1 MIGEILGNRYEIL
14 EQIGEGGM
22 SIVYKARCNKL
33 NRNVAVKI
41 LKKELSG
48 NEDIVNKFKREA
60 TAIATLSD
68 NNIVNVLDVGTQE
81 ELNYIVM
88 EYVQG
93 KTLKEV
99 IKEFGK
105 LNYETTI
112 KIGTQ
117 IAKALECAH
126 KNNII
131 HRDVKPQNVLVTEDG
146 VIKVT
151 DFGIAK
157 SASSA
162 TLTNTTTIMG
172 SAQYFSP
179 EQAKGS
185 FVDARTDIYSLGIV
199 LYEMVT
205 GKLPFEADSPVT
217 IALKHIQEEVV
228 PPKQLN
234 SRIPDSL
241 NKLILKAMEKDANK
255 RYQTAKELINDL
267 QKIKEDPNA
276 IIDKVEDDKDGHT
289 IIMPAVNPGVND
301 LPENKDVDEDDYD
314 EDDDYYDDE
323 DDDYYD
329 DEDEESPKKDKN
341 KKNKNKKKLIIG
353 IIAVAALLLIG
364 VSSFLLFG
372 GGKSASAE
380 DIKVPDIKGM
390 TLDDAKD
397 ALTKAG
403 LVLEEAGTE
412 KSSEAENTVLEV
424 NPEVGSSVKKGDKIR
439 VIVSAGETKIKVPDL
454 TETSRDEAILI
465 LQKNKLTKYEIVQQ
479 HDDSIPSGEVIS
491 TNPPANTEVAEDT
504 KITIYVSNGPE
515 VKYAKV
521 PSLKGLSRDAAVAA
535 LAKVGLEADVNTV
548 DTTDKNSD
556 GKVISASNQAGESLK
571 QGSTVAINIGQYKE
585 PEKKKIDTSTIGL
598 KAGMSKDEAMT
609 AAQKSGLKPSISGN
623 GVLDTWDIGQIPE
636 GGTITLYF
644 KEKTD
649 STPTPTPTPTP
660 PKQ

>member
-157 SASSA
+157 SADSA

-185 FVDARTDIYSLGIV
+185 FVDTRTDIYSLGIV

-228 PPKQLN
+228 PPKQIN

-241 NKLILKAMEKDANK
+241 NKLILKAMEKDPNK

-276 IIDKVEDDKDGHT
+276 VIDKVEDDNDGRT
-289 IIMPAVNPGVND
+289 IVMPAVNPAVND
-301 LPENKDVDEDDYD
+301 LPENKEVDEDDYD
-314 EDDDYYDDE
+314 EDEDYYDEDE
-323 DDDYYD
+323 DDYYD
-329 DEDEESPKKDKN
+329 DEDESPKKDKS

-353 IIAVAALLLIG
+353 IVAAAALLLLVG
-364 VSSFLLFG
+364 LSSFLLFG
-372 GGKSASAE
+372 GGSSASAE
-380 DIKVPDIKGM
+380 EVKVPDIKGM
-390 TLDDAKD
+390 TLDDAKE

-412 KSSEAENTVLEV
+412 KSSEKENTVLEV
-424 NPEVGSSVKKGDKIR
+424 NPDVGSSVKKGDKIR

-454 TETSRDEAILI
+454 TENSLDEAIVI
-465 LQKNKLTKYEIVQQ
+465 LKKSKLTYEVTKESS
-479 HDDSIPSGEVIS
+479 DSVPSGEVIT
-491 TNPPANTEVAEDT
+491 TNPAPGTEVAENA
-504 KITIYVSNGPE
+504 KITIVVSTGPDI
-515 VKYAKV
+515 KYAKV

-535 LAKVGLEADVNTV
+535 LAKAGLEADVNTV

-556 GKVISASNQAGESLK
+556 GKVISISNQAGESLK
-571 QGSTVAINIGQYKE
+571 QGSTVTINIGQYKE
-585 PEKKKIDTSTIGL
+585 PEKKKIDTSKIL
-598 KAGMSKDEAMT
+598 SAGMSREAAL
-609 AAQKSGLKPSISGN
+609 AAVKAAGLTPNANDGTGALES
-623 GVLDTWDIGQIPE
+623 WDKGLYEE
-636 GGTITLYF
+636 GSSITLKF
-644 KEKTD
+644 KQETKPTD
-649 STPTPTPTPTP
+649 PNQTNP
-660 PKQ
+660 PKQQ